1 MYTEDDL
8 KGMSIEEMINL
19 INQITDERNLY
30 RDKCNKLIEEKNV
43 QQRRTLDQATNAMS
57 SMLQRWKK

>member
-30 RDKCNKLIEEKNV
+30 RNKCNKLIEEKNV
-43 QQRRTLDQATNAMS
+43 QQRRALAQATNAMS
-57 SMLQRWKK
+57 SLC